1 MRNGTRSNVS
11 IEAPSAHNT
20 LEGPLLMIYIDVS
33 KGYFKVAV
41 AEFLPEIA
49 SDEFLLP
56 PAIPMES

>member
-1 MRNGTRSNVS
+1 
-11 IEAPSAHNT
+11 
-20 LEGPLLMIYIDVS
+20 MIYIDVS